1 MGHINRTNPRTHP
14 IPLGSSPEL
23 QFTMW
28 EKYDKRIVFL
38 TGASGFL
45 GTVLVYRLV
54 LTARVE
60 HIYVLSRDTSRDK
73 LK

>member
-1 MGHINRTNPRTHP
+1 
-14 IPLGSSPEL
+14 
-23 QFTMW
+23 MW